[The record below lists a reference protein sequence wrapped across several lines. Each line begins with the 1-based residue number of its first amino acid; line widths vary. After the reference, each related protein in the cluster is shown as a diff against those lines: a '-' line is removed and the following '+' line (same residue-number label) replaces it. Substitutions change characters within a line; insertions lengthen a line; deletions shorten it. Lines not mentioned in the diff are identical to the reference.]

1 MGVFILMGKSFFCFI
16 KKKWI
21 ITYKFINFGNVFIF
35 NVYYFFSYDYL
46 YILVG

>member
-1 MGVFILMGKSFFCFI
+1 MGVFILMGKSFFCLI

-21 ITYKFINFGNVFIF
+21 IKFINFGNVFIF